1 MTTIQIE
8 VKDSLAQSLGLK
20 AIQEHFRKELELLE
34 IELLAQKLNDSISV
48 SGVDWN
54 EELENARRDAYIEY
68 QNKK

>member
-8 VKDSLAQSLGLK
+8 VKDSLAQSLGLR